1 MFLVERSVLP
11 APLLY
16 LSAFFEATRRDYYYE
31 HRSSLEKEVD
41 MALQGKHALI
51 TGSSRGIG
59 RGIALKLAEHGVNVA
74 VHYHSQ
80 TQAANETLA
89 QVRARGVKG
98 CVIQADVTRAD
109 DIRRMFDQVG
119 REFGA
124 LDIFVSNARPELSA
138 FYRPPMDL
146 TPEQLRTAL
155 DSQAQA
161 FLLGSQA
168 AAGLMPSGGRII
180 AISYS
185 PSGRTGSW
193 QPWVAMGA
201 AKAALDALVRYFAVA
216 LGRRGITV
224 NVISPGA
231 TDDSVVSRLPTEV
244 FQAIRAWHESGWT
257 PMGRVGTPADIG
269 NAVML
274 LCMDEASFVTGQTL
288 HVDGGAS
295 IMDPIFPLDI
305 QKG

>member
-1 MFLVERSVLP
+1 MP
-11 APLLY
+11 
-16 LSAFFEATRRDYYYE
+16 
-31 HRSSLEKEVD
+31 
-41 MALQGKHALI
+41 LQGKRALV

-74 VHYHSQ
+74 VHYH
-80 TQAANETLA
+80 TQAGAADETLG
-89 QVRARGVKG
+89 QVRRRGAKG
-98 CVIQADVTRAD
+98 CVIQADVTRPD
-109 DIRRMFDQVG
+109 DIERMFDQVR
-119 REFGA
+119 REFGG
-124 LDIFVSNARPELSA
+124 LDIFVSNARPELAA
-138 FYRPPMDL
+138 FYRPPMELGLDHW
-146 TPEQLRTAL
+146 RAAL

-168 AAGLMPSGGRII
+168 AARLMPDGGRII
-180 AISYS
+180 AITYS

-201 AKAALDALVRYFAVA
+201 AKAALDALARYFAVA

-244 FQAIRAWHESGWT
+244 FQAIKAWHESGWT
-257 PMGRVGTPADIG
+257 PMRRVGTPADIG

-274 LCMDEASFVTGQTL
+274 LCMDEASFITGQTV

-295 IMDPIFPLDI
+295 IMDPVFPLEI
-305 QKG
+305 QQG